1 MNMSQGAVHIPPGL
15 EYLSMINQL
24 LIHQKSEYL
33 EAFTGIE
40 TRNKYHIKNNLG
52 QHIYYAREESD
63 WFTRNYCGP
72 TRPFHLRIFDSHKH
86 EVIHL
91 YRPLAGDNYNY
102 SCSVQRIEVTLPPGH
117 LVGTVEQDWS
127 FHSQGFSV
135 KNANGEFVLRIQGP
149 CSGVSGWGDVN
160 FDIISVDGSAK
171 LGSIT
176 KQWSGFA
183 REAFTDA
190 DDFRINF
197 PMDLDVQIKAVVLG
211 ACFLIVSNSI

>member
-33 EAFTGIE
+33 EGIYTYLQKISPKSYIRLALAFTGIE

-102 SCSVQRIEVTLPPGH
+102 SCSVQV
-117 LVGTVEQDWS
+117 
-127 FHSQGFSV
+127 
-135 KNANGEFVLRIQGP
+135 
-149 CSGVSGWGDVN
+149 
-160 FDIISVDGSAK
+160 
-171 LGSIT
+171 
-176 KQWSGFA
+176 
-183 REAFTDA
+183 
-190 DDFRINF
+190 
-197 PMDLDVQIKAVVLG
+197 
-211 ACFLIVSNSI
+211 